1 MAELRR
7 IDDRAGRFRR
17 ALRTLAEADAANQAE
32 LTASRRRLVGTA
44 DQTRRANERDLHD
57 GAQQRLVSLAV
68 TLQYAQRLIGRG
80 EVEEGGAVLQEA
92 LDGLSAGMAELTQ
105 LAAGIHPGVLRRDG
119 LAAALEDLVGQSALT
134 VGLDVDVDVAERIDE
149 AVEVAA
155 YFMVSEALT
164 NTLKHAG
171 GAAHARVVVRRREG
185 ELRVIVADDGR
196 GGADIREGSGLRGL
210 SDRVQALGGAFLVE
224 SPDGAGT
231 ILTALL
237 PARPR

>member
-7 IDDRAGRFRR
+7 IDDRAWRFRR
-17 ALRTLAEADAANQAE
+17 ALRALAEADAANQAE

-44 DQTRRANERDLHD
+44 DQTRRAIERDLHD

-119 LAAALEDLVGQSALT
+119 LAAALEDLVGRSALA
-134 VGLDVDVDVAERIDE
+134 VELDVGVAERIDE

-171 GAAHARVVVRRREG
+171 GAAHARVVVRRHEG

-196 GGADIREGSGLRGL
+196 GGADLREGSGLRGL
-210 SDRVQALGGAFLVE
+210 SDRVQALGGTFLVE